1 MALRED
7 ARFEPEDGL
16 LDDDATSELTPVN
29 MNRTGLVGGPIQRED
44 GAHGTTQQ
52 VLPGS
57 A

>member
-1 MALRED
+1 M
-7 ARFEPEDGL
+7 
-16 LDDDATSELTPVN
+16 TTLTQVL
-29 MNRTGLVGGPIQRED
+29 NRTGLVGGPIQRED